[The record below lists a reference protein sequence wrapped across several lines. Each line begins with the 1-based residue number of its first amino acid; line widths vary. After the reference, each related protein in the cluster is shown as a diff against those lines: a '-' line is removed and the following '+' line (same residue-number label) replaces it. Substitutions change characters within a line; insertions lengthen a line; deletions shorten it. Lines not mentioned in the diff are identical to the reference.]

1 MLLSLLRLA
10 SPSPD
15 VRDAPW
21 SPALANEKLESAAFA
36 VGWEPPKIERD
47 RNIIRAKASAAGNWF
62 FKCVIAFERPCYIG
76 LGVGLGVSG
85 LMSGLSTPLLQ
96 DHGNKIYLG
105 ISKRDLSFWEYPK
118 SSEIVRAL
126 VRGVSGTRNDSAL
139 SYVGK
144 GVFLF
149 LMSLS
154 LLRR

>member
-10 SPSPD
+10 SPSPH

-105 ISKRDLSFWEYPK
+105 ISKRDLSFLGISQVLGNRTRASPWCFRDTKRFGSIVCWE
-118 SSEIVRAL
+118 
-126 VRGVSGTRNDSAL
+126 
-139 SYVGK
+139 
-144 GVFLF
+144 
-149 LMSLS
+149 
-154 LLRR
+154 RRV